1 MEKVS
6 FRPDPKEVWLSFDQ
20 ATVAASEL
28 TTLLKRSFWN
38 LLSGIAQ
45 RLVSYHERRHLY
57 FKNMT
62 KNLNARTMQISP
74 SLPRMHYPGIAISPE
89 ILSDV
94 IRNLNDFENQK
105 GYLDKDISL
114 NSLAKQL
121 GTNHS
126 YLSKIINQIKHKS
139 FKHYL
144 NDLRIAHAY
153 EELQQDA
160 LKRRYTIEAIAFDNG
175 FRSAESFSKK
185 FKERYGLYPS
195 QFLKELAA

>member
-6 FRPDPKEVWLSFDQ
+6 IRPDPKEVWLSFDQ
-20 ATVAASEL
+20 GQIATSEL
-28 TTLLKRSFWN
+28 TTLLKRTFWN
-38 LLSGIAQ
+38 VLSGIAQ
-45 RLVSYHERRHLY
+45 RFVSYHERRHTY
-57 FKNMT
+57 FKNLN

-74 SLPRMHYPGIAISPE
+74 SNPQLYHPAIAISPQ
-89 ILSDV
+89 ILSEV
-94 IRNLNDFENQK
+94 IQNLEYFEQEK
-105 GYLDKDISL
+105 GFLDKDLSL
-114 NSLAKQL
+114 NSLAKHL

-153 EELQQDA
+153 EELQKDA

-185 FKERYGLYPS
+185 FKEKYGLYPS
-195 QFLKELAA
+195 QYLKELAA

>member
-6 FRPDPKEVWLSFDQ
+6 IRPDPKEVWLSLEQ
-20 ATVAASEL
+20 ANDATSAL

-38 LLSGIAQ
+38 TLSGIAQ
-45 RLVSYHERRHLY
+45 RLVKYHERRQLF

-62 KNLNARTMQISP
+62 KNLNARTMQISTTIP
-74 SLPRMHYPGIAISPE
+74 QRYYPGIAISPE
-89 ILSDV
+89 ILNDV
-94 IRNLNDFENQK
+94 IRNLNDFEQQK

-114 NSLAKQL
+114 NSLAKEL

-185 FKERYGLYPS
+185 FKEKYGLYPS